1 MFVNILPKETLIIIE
16 EPIECQDVAGVY
28 LQRADDANQLYGWGE
43 IYEQLKGFTQL
54 YVSRFAVTDDDES
67 LRVEVKSVEQNNF
80 ASILSQAS
88 NSINAVNNLQNESSQ
103 LKAAYASGDKSINLS
118 EVVLASQK
126 SSLAFQALLQVRNK
140 MVDAYRDVM
149 SMPM

>member
-1 MFVNILPKETLIIIE
+1 MEINAINNSLSAQSLNNTREDIT
-16 EPIECQDVAGVY
+16 
-28 LQRADDANQLYGWGE
+28 RALEKMREMANQQE
-43 IYEQLKGFTQL
+43 TKN
-54 YVSRFAVTDDDES
+54 SS
-67 LRVEVKSVEQNNF
+67 EVKSVEQNNF

>member
-1 MFVNILPKETLIIIE
+1 MEINAINNSLSAQSLNNT
-16 EPIECQDVAGVY
+16 
-28 LQRADDANQLYGWGE
+28 RADIARALEKIREMAHQQETKNGG
-43 IYEQLKGFTQL
+43 T
-54 YVSRFAVTDDDES
+54 
-67 LRVEVKSVEQNNF
+67 KSIEQNNF
-80 ASILSQAS
+80 SSILSQAS
-88 NSINAVNNLQNESSQ
+88 NSINAVNNLQNESSR